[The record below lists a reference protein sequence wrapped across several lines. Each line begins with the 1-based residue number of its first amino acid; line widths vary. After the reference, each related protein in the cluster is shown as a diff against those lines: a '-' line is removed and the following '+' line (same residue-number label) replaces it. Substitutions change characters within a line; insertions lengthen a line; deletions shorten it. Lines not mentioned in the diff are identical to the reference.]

1 MGRTPRTASQHGG
14 ASARG
19 RAGAP
24 KKEAAGKK
32 EPPIHERLYVAH
44 TAAYGQ
50 SLKPAETSDPECTF
64 RPNLGSPEAAHPSR
78 SQAGESAAAGAPPPR
93 TRAQLEEVGEALYR
107 DAHNR
112 RIRRQMVEAQLSSEL
127 EQARSRR
134 DTSPYPASSP
144 PPDPA
149 SLPGAHEQ
157 QDLVALRGDGLLQ
170 AAARRRRHL
179 RAGEA

>member
-1 MGRTPRTASQHGG
+1 MGRTPRTASQHGPS
-14 ASARG
+14 SARG
-19 RAGAP
+19 RAGGP
-24 KKEAAGKK
+24 KKEAAKK
-32 EPPIHERLYVAH
+32 EQPIHERLYVAH

-64 RPNLGSPEAAHPSR
+64 RPNLGSPEAANPSR
-78 SQAGESAAAGAPPPR
+78 SQAGESAAAAAPPPR

-144 PPDPA
+144 PLTPPPHQARTSSKISSRSEEMAFSKLQRDVA
-149 SLPGAHEQ
+149 DIYEQ
-157 QDLVALRGDGLLQ
+157 
-170 AAARRRRHL
+170 ARQ
-179 RAGEA
+179 

>member
-19 RAGAP
+19 RAGGP
-24 KKEAAGKK
+24 KKEAGGKK

-64 RPNLGSPEAAHPSR
+64 RPNLGSPEAAHPGR

-127 EQARSRR
+127 EQARTISKISSRSEEMAFSKLQR
-134 DTSPYPASSP
+134 DVADIY
-144 PPDPA
+144 
-149 SLPGAHEQ
+149 EQ
-157 QDLVALRGDGLLQ
+157 
-170 AAARRRRHL
+170 ARQ
-179 RAGEA
+179 

>member
-64 RPNLGSPEAAHPSR
+64 RPNLGSPEAANPSR
-78 SQAGESAAAGAPPPR
+78 SQAGESAAALEPEPAPAP
-93 TRAQLEEVGEALYR
+93 E
-107 DAHNR
+107 
-112 RIRRQMVEAQLSSEL
+112 
-127 EQARSRR
+127 
-134 DTSPYPASSP
+134 
-144 PPDPA
+144 PDPE
-149 SLPGAHEQ
+149 P
-157 QDLVALRGDGLLQ
+157 
-170 AAARRRRHL
+170 
-179 RAGEA
+179 

>member
-14 ASARG
+14 TSARG
-19 RAGAP
+19 RAGGP
-24 KKEAAGKK
+24 KKEAGGKK

-64 RPNLGSPEAAHPSR
+64 RPNLGSPEAAHPGR
-78 SQAGESAAAGAPPPR
+78 SQAGESAAAAAPPPR

-144 PPDPA
+144 PP
-149 SLPGAHEQ
+149 
-157 QDLVALRGDGLLQ
+157 
-170 AAARRRRHL
+170 
-179 RAGEA
+179 